1 MMMKRDLRIVF
12 MGTPDFA
19 IPSLE
24 MLLREGYRVEAVITQ
39 PDRMSGR
46 GHKTLPPPV
55 KEFAIEHGIQV
66 FQFEEALKRGSGN
79 DTRGESQS
87 SHYGSVWADYFSGD
101 IGYSRIRMH

>member
-1 MMMKRDLRIVF
+1 MKRFSIWKLRTAQKKIMMKSDLKIIF

-66 FQFEEALKRGSGN
+66 FQFEKL
-79 DTRGESQS
+79 
-87 SHYGSVWADYFSGD
+87 
-101 IGYSRIRMH
+101 